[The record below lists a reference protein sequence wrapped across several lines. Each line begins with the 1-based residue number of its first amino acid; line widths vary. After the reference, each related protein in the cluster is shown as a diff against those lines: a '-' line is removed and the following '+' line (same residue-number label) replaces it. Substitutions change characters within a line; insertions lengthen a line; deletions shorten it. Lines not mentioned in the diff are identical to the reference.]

1 MTNRELINKMTDEE
15 LLKFFENIDFNRP
28 YPIIEGIRFFHKE
41 DIIEWLNKEAEDVRI
56 HTST

>member
-15 LLKFFENIDFNRP
+15 LLKFFENIDFIRP

-41 DIIEWLNKEAEDVRI
+41 DIIEWLNKEVEDVRI